1 MYIENSKLVSSTEV
15 GNSNILPTWSMSHI
29 LNNQTGTK
37 CLLMES
43 NNKVEKFFYMN

>member
-37 CLLMES
+37 CFKS
-43 NNKVEKFFYMN
+43 SWNQIIK